1 MIVKTA
7 KGKEFEA
14 DRCYVDWG
22 TLQIGIA
29 NTTIPEVLAAFSDP
43 SEAVKITSTIGD
55 AVETFSN
62 YTTIALVSVDAS
74 INGVYLVLK
83 EADSK

>member
-14 DRCYVDWG
+14 DRCYVDFG
-22 TLQIGIA
+22 TLNIGIMD
-29 NTTIPEVLAAFSDP
+29 TTIPEVVQAFSDP
-43 SEAVKITSTIGD
+43 TETVRITATTENTNKVF
-55 AVETFSN
+55 AN

-83 EADSK
+83 EADS